1 MTTLNYWRSLPLKTK
16 LLLLTLSVS
25 CLGIFLVC
33 ISLVVVEHQVYKK
46 QLESELNTVASI
58 LAEQSAAAVLFRD
71 RNQLSTIIASLDQ
84 IGTIEQVCIYDAD
97 GGVLSAFEDEA
108 EEVCPS
114 LSAAPADGFSEDYYS
129 MMRPILIEGEAVGF
143 FFLKSRLEVLRQ
155 HIRTFIFFVLVISIT
170 IISILVMIAFRLQ
183 RLVSQPIQ
191 ELSDAVETI
200 GREED
205 YSVRVR
211 VAGDD
216 ELGRLGMAFNDMI
229 GTIQQQNQRITRS
242 KYELE
247 RVVET
252 RTSQLRLANS
262 ELEAFSYSVS
272 HDLRQPLRAIE
283 GFGLALEEDCAD
295 QLDATGKDYLQRI
308 RAATTRMGSL
318 IDGLLILSRVS
329 RKQLDVD
336 VIDLSTMLKEI
347 VEELKEVD
355 ETKRSLVEIEDGI
368 YVAGDER
375 LLRVA
380 FQNLLQNAWKYSSR
394 QPERQIRV
402 SAERQS
408 DTVTIQIDDNGV
420 GFDMKYADKL
430 FVSFNRLHSPSD
442 FPGSGLGLATVYRIV
457 NRHAGSV
464 RAQSEVNKGAS
475 FFVELPRSTSNPGFQ
490 SKH

>member
-1 MTTLNYWRSLPLKTK
+1 MTTLNYWRSVPLKAK

-33 ISLVVVEHQVYKK
+33 VSLVVVEHQVYKK

-71 RNQLSTIIASLDQ
+71 RNQLNSIIGSLEQ
-84 IGTIEQVCIYDAD
+84 IGTIEQACIYDSD
-97 GGVLSAFEDEA
+97 GGKLSAFEGEA

-114 LSAAPADGFSEDYYS
+114 LSSAPAEGFSEHFYS

-143 FFLKSRLEVLRQ
+143 IFLKSRLEVLRQ
-155 HIRTFIFFVLVISIT
+155 HIRTFILFVLVISIT
-170 IISILVMIAFRLQ
+170 IISILVVIALKLQ

-200 GREED
+200 AQNED
-205 YSVRVR
+205 YSVRVQ
-211 VAGDD
+211 VSGDD
-216 ELGRLGMAFNDMI
+216 ELGRLGVAFNDMI
-229 GTIQQQNQRITRS
+229 STIQQQNQRITRS
-242 KYELE
+242 KDELE

-252 RTSQLRLANS
+252 RTAQLRLANS

-295 QLDATGKDYLQRI
+295 QLDATGQDYLHRI
-308 RAATTRMGSL
+308 RAASIRMGSL

-336 VIDLSTMLKEI
+336 VVDLSAMVNEI
-347 VEELKEVD
+347 VEELEEVD
-355 ETKRSLVEIEDGI
+355 DTKQSLVEIEDGI
-368 YVAGDER
+368 SVVGDER
-375 LLRVA
+375 LLRIA
-380 FQNLLQNAWKYSSR
+380 FQNLLQNAWKYSSGQSER
-394 QPERQIRV
+394 RIKVSSERQ
-402 SAERQS
+402 A
-408 DTVTIQIDDNGV
+408 DTVTIRIDDNGV
-420 GFDMKYADKL
+420 GFDMKYVDKL

-457 NRHAGSV
+457 NRHSGSV
-464 RAQSEVNKGAS
+464 RAQSEVNKGAT
-475 FFVELPRSTSNPGFQ
+475 FFVKLPRRSP
-490 SKH
+490 

>member
-1 MTTLNYWRSLPLKTK
+1 MTSMDYWRSLPLKAK

-25 CLGIFLVC
+25 CLGIVLVC
-33 ISLVVVEHQVYKK
+33 ISLVVVEHQAYKK
-46 QLESELNTVASI
+46 QLESELITVASI

-71 RNQLSTIIASLDQ
+71 QNQLDTIIASLRQ
-84 IGTIEQVCIYDAD
+84 IETIEQVCIYDAN
-97 GGVLSAFEDEA
+97 GEVLSSFQEKAG
-108 EEVCPS
+108 EVCPS
-114 LSAAPADGFSEDYYS
+114 TSGTLDEGFSEKHYT
-129 MMRPILIEGEAVGF
+129 MMRPILIEGDAVGSF
-143 FFLKSRLEVLRQ
+143 YLKSRLQVLRE
-155 HIRTFIFFVLVISIT
+155 HIRKFILYALVISVT
-170 IISILVMIAFRLQ
+170 IISILVLIAFKLQ

-200 GREED
+200 ARDED

-216 ELGRLGMAFNDMI
+216 ELGRLGAAFNDMI
-229 GTIQQQNQRITRS
+229 STIQQQNRRITRS
-242 KYELE
+242 KDELE

-252 RTSQLRLANS
+252 RTAQLRLANS

-295 QLDATGKDYLQRI
+295 RLDDTGRDYLRRI
-308 RAATTRMGSL
+308 RAATIRMGSL

-336 VIDLSTMLKEI
+336 VIDLSAMLREI
-347 VEELKEVD
+347 VEELEEVD
-355 ETKRSLVEIEDGI
+355 AAKKSVIEIEEGMK
-368 YVAGDER
+368 VTGDER
-375 LLRVA
+375 LLRIA

-394 QPERQIRV
+394 QSERRIRV
-402 SAERQS
+402 SSDRQS
-408 DTVTIQIDDNGV
+408 ETITVRIDDNGV
-420 GFDMKYADKL
+420 GFDMKYVDKL

-464 RAQSEVNKGAS
+464 RAESAVDRGAT
-475 FFVELPRSTSNPGFQ
+475 FFVELPRKPDDS
-490 SKH
+490 

>member
-1 MTTLNYWRSLPLKTK
+1 MTSMDYWRSLPLKAK

-25 CLGIFLVC
+25 CLGIVLVC
-33 ISLVVVEHQVYKK
+33 ISLVVVEHQAYKK
-46 QLESELNTVASI
+46 QLESELITVASI

-71 RNQLSTIIASLDQ
+71 QNQLDSIIASLRQ
-84 IGTIEQVCIYDAD
+84 IETIEQVCIYDAN
-97 GGVLSAFEDEA
+97 GEVLSSFQGKAG
-108 EEVCPS
+108 EVCPS
-114 LSAAPADGFSEDYYS
+114 TSGTLEEGFSEKHYT
-129 MMRPILIEGEAVGF
+129 MMRPILIEGDAVGSF
-143 FFLKSRLEVLRQ
+143 YLKSRLQVLRE
-155 HIRTFIFFVLVISIT
+155 HIRKFIFYVLVISVT
-170 IISILVMIAFRLQ
+170 IISILVLIAFKLQ

-191 ELSDAVETI
+191 ELSDAVETVA
-200 GREED
+200 RDED

-216 ELGRLGMAFNDMI
+216 ELGRLGAAFNDMI
-229 GTIQQQNQRITRS
+229 STIQQQNLRITRS
-242 KYELE
+242 KAELE

-295 QLDATGKDYLQRI
+295 QLDATGHDYLRRI
-308 RAATTRMGSL
+308 RGATIRMGSL

-329 RKQLDVD
+329 RKQLDLD
-336 VIDLSTMLKEI
+336 VIDLSAMIKEI
-347 VEELKEVD
+347 VDELEEVEASSPSFVEV
-355 ETKRSLVEIEDGI
+355 EDGMT
-368 YVAGDER
+368 VTGDER

-394 QPERQIRV
+394 QPERRIRI
-402 SAERQS
+402 SSERDS
-408 DTVTIQIDDNGV
+408 GTITVRIDDNGV

-457 NRHAGSV
+457 NRHSGSV
-464 RAQSEVNKGAS
+464 HAESEVDNGAS
-475 FFVELPRSTSNPGFQ
+475 FFVKLPESPDNS
-490 SKH
+490 